1 LKQVYKITFERPYF
15 KFEYPKKPFTKNKKH
30 RTVYSIIQAKDKQQ
44 AIRILINN
52 NGIVKIKEVKFLGDQ
67 KKGIFEAEMKI
78 YQNRKRKKE
87 FLHLFLKSK
96 YFF

>member
-1 LKQVYKITFERPYF
+1 MKKVFKITFERPYF
-15 KFEYPKKPFTKNKKH
+15 KFEYPIKPCTKNKKY

-52 NGIVKIKEVKFLGDQ
+52 NGIVKITEVKFLGDQ

-78 YQNRKRKKE
+78 YQNRKQKKE